1 MDFITTAIIA
11 NSAYDIFKS
20 GLKLSAAR
28 LKEHLGKWLKEDVI
42 AEAVAAELAKL
53 GLNDEMSEL
62 AIARRIEQS
71 PEIANLVRD
80 INAVAAVSA
89 PSTINRVTQNHS
101 GSGDN
106 VAGNK
111 IIQ

>member
-28 LKEHLGKWLKEDVI
+28 LKEHLGKWLNEDVV
-42 AEAVAAELAKL
+42 AEAIAAELTKL
-53 GLNDEMSEL
+53 GLNDEMSEM
-62 AIARRIEQS
+62 AITRRIEQS
-71 PEIANLVRD
+71 PEIVNLVRD
-80 INAVAAVSA
+80 INAAVAASA
-89 PSTINRVTQNHS
+89 SSRINRVTQNHS

>member
-20 GLKLSAAR
+20 GLKLSGET
-28 LKEHLGKWLKEDVI
+28 LKERLGQWLKEALI
-42 AEAVAAELAKL
+42 TESVAAELTKL

-62 AIARRIEQS
+62 AITRRIEQS
-71 PEIANLVRD
+71 PEIASLIRN
-80 INAVAAVSA
+80 INADVAVVAE
-89 PSTINRVTQNHS
+89 STITSVTQNHS

-111 IIQ
+111 IVQ

>member
-11 NSAYDIFKS
+11 NSAYDIFKC
-20 GLKLSAAR
+20 GLKLSAAK
-28 LKEHLGKWLKEDVI
+28 LKEHLSQWIKEDIV
-42 AEAVAAELAKL
+42 AEALATELSKL

-71 PEIANLVRD
+71 QEMAKLICDLNVKAEI
-80 INAVAAVSA
+80 SA
-89 PSTINRVTQNHS
+89 PSMITSVTQHHT

-111 IIQ
+111 IIR